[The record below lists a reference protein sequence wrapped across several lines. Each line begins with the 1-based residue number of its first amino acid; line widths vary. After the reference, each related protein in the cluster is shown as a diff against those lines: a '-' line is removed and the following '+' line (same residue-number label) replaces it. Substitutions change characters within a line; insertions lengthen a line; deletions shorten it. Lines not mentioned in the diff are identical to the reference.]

1 VYCKLERVMNCR
13 GRSRSYGCMS
23 ETESRTRRERRGLGL
38 RRTSPHAVTPD
49 SGQRRHELP
58 QVFNAVRWI
67 VRAGAPW
74 RVLPNDFPPWEAV
87 SQQTQ
92 RWLAASGFEAMVPD
106 LRALLR
112 LASKAPCSELGLVA

>member
-13 GRSRSYGCMS
+13 RRSGSYGCMS

-74 RVLPNDFPPWEAV
+74 P
-87 SQQTQ
+87 
-92 RWLAASGFEAMVPD
+92 MVPD
-106 LRALLR
+106 SRALLR

>member
-74 RVLPNDFPPWEAV
+74 RVLPNDFPPLGGRLPADPALAGG
-87 SQQTQ
+87 Q
-92 RWLAASGFEAMVPD
+92 WLRSDGA
-106 LRALLR
+106 R
-112 LASKAPCSELGLVA
+112 LTGAFAPGL